1 VTAIR
6 AARQTV
12 MLGMPMF
19 VPGLQ
24 PAREFYVEAMHP
36 LLAEHFPQV
45 RYAAGLLG
53 PGSEVTVLHTERFTD
68 HDWGPRL

>member
-1 VTAIR
+1 MVHDRIT
-6 AARQTV
+6 
-12 MLGMPMF
+12 GMPTF

-24 PAREFYVEAMHP
+24 LAREFYAEAVHP

-53 PGSEVTVLHTERFTD
+53 PGIGSSGARHRAY
-68 HDWGPRL
+68 HRP